1 MFAARIRSDQRRGT
15 LSIACALS
23 ALLAVSACSS
33 NSSPSNSTG
42 AAPQSLTISVGGNS
56 IILGDLI
63 LADAKGY
70 FHKEGLNVKL
80 EYLGVPAAQDA
91 IAGDVDLSYS
101 APTQTFSA
109 IAAGRPVQT
118 IWSSTIVNTSLSVAV
133 PQNSTATTLMDLSG
147 KSIASYP
154 EGSASYG
161 DAVYLSGLIVA
172 KGGKPLNIE
181 QFDDATAI
189 ETQIVSGRVAA
200 GLGAGDFFAALIAQK
215 KVRLLVQTQDF
226 KTSPLFNFVNSG
238 MFGLASTIS
247 KKHEAVQRL
256 INGMV
261 MAAKF
266 ITSSPPAEIASV
278 LRGAS
283 MGQYTSESIQDLV
296 NAIDADRWF
305 LDKSDGCITA
315 QAWKGTLALAKGFNL
330 PLSGRSLDDPIFSL
344 GQATNMS
351 FLKAAGVTC

>member
-1 MFAARIRSDQRRGT
+1 MLAIRIRSDRRRAG
-15 LSIACALS
+15 LS
-23 ALLAVSACSS
+23 AACVLSVVLAVAACSS
-33 NSSPSNSTG
+33 AAPPNHSG
-42 AAPQSLTISVGGNS
+42 AAAPQNLTISVGGNS
-56 IILGDLI
+56 IILGDLV

-70 FHKEGLNVKL
+70 FQKEGLDVKL

-133 PQNSTATTLMDLSG
+133 AQNSTAKTLMDLSG

-172 KGGKPLNIE
+172 KGGKPLKIE

-226 KTSPLFNFVNSG
+226 RTSPLFNFVNSG
-238 MFGLASTIS
+238 MFGLTSTIS
-247 KKHEAVQRL
+247 KKHVAVQRL
-256 INGMV
+256 INGML

-266 ITSSPPAEIASV
+266 ITSSSSAEIASV
-278 LRGAS
+278 LKGAS
-283 MGQYTSESIQDLV
+283 MGQYTSESTQDLV
-296 NAIDADRWF
+296 NAINADRWF
-305 LDKSDGCITA
+305 LDKSDGCITE
-315 QAWKGTLALAKGFNL
+315 QAWTGTLALAKGFNL
-330 PLSGRSLDDPIFSL
+330 PLSGRSLDDPIFSI
-344 GQATNMS
+344 GQATDMS
-351 FLKAAGVTC
+351 FLKTAGVTC